1 MHRSLAITIALAAL
15 FLTPPAAAEPLGS
28 GLFSGASGHTT
39 SGSVTVTKQG
49 AQYVIELGG
58 NFSFDGAPDPYVA
71 LGTGK
76 KPVAGGLG
84 AELASNTGAARYVID
99 AGPAVDGATQVII
112 WCKKYAVPL
121 GVATIE

>member
-1 MHRSLAITIALAAL
+1 MNRFMAIAIALAAV
-15 FLTPPAAAEPLGS
+15 FFAQPVAAAPLGE
-28 GLFSGASGHTT
+28 GMFSGASSHKT

-49 AQYVIELGG
+49 GQYVVELGDD
-58 NFSFDGAPDPYVA
+58 FSLDGAPDHYVA
-71 LGTGK
+71 LGKGK

-84 AELASNTGAARYVID
+84 AELASNTGEQRYVID